1 MCKHDPDHDDVVDGD
16 GHDDGDDYQQKGF
29 NLTIITCSSSSS
41 SSSFFFFAFS
51 WYTPTMALLG
61 SAC

>member
-16 GHDDGDDYQQKGF
+16 DHDDGDDYQQKGF
-29 NLTIITCSSSSS
+29 NLTIITCSSSP
-41 SSSFFFFAFS
+41 SSFFFFAFS
-51 WYTPTMALLG
+51 WHNPTMALLG

>member
-1 MCKHDPDHDDVVDGD
+1 MTNDHDDVVDGD
-16 GHDDGDDYQQKGF
+16 DHDDGDDYQQKGF

-41 SSSFFFFAFS
+41 SSFFFFAFS
-51 WYTPTMALLG
+51 WHNPTMALLG